1 MRAAAGQQE
10 RITALEAEVAQALAS
25 AAAAHEQL
33 ALAASRSGV
42 LEKAYAAAVEVS
54 SGWVGL
60 ARCTWA
66 EFEAP
71 HAGAAHPT
79 FGTPLLRLTG
89 RHTALTLAA
98 LAPLCPLQ
106 ESQALQTKQRAL
118 QAALAS
124 SQKEARVAA
133 GLQERLS
140 GLAAELEASQ
150 KEAAAASE
158 QLTFA
163 HSRTAVLE
171 KAYAA
176 AVEVSVGSSMCGAV
190 WTGAAV
196 VCWRGVL
203 GWQEQA
209 AYPTYVCASRP
220 VQAIQLPT
228 ATCPPLIVPP
238 RRRRTACRPSSASCR
253 RRWPK
258 RRRRLGRRWASQ
270 TGSPP
275 CR

>member
-1 MRAAAGQQE
+1 
-10 RITALEAEVAQALAS
+10 
-25 AAAAHEQL
+25 
-33 ALAASRSGV
+33 V
-42 LEKAYAAAVEVS
+42 L
-54 SGWVGL
+54 GWVGL

-71 HAGAAHPT
+71 HAGADHPSC
-79 FGTPLLRLTG
+79 GPPLLRLTG
-89 RHTALTLAA
+89 RHTALTPAA

-124 SQKEARVAA
+124 SQKEAREAA

-176 AVEVSVGSSMCGAV
+176 AVEVSRWRKHVWCRMDRSSGMPA
-190 WTGAAV
+190 
-196 VCWRGVL
+196 WRAGL
-203 GWQEQA
+203 TRAA
-209 AYPTYVCASRP
+209 AYVSYVCASQP
-220 VQAIQLPT
+220 VQVIQSTT
-228 ATCPPLIVPP
+228 APCPICLIALQETHSLQSKQRQLQAALAEAQKEARAAVGQSD
-238 RRRRTACRPSSASCR
+238 RLATLQV
-253 RRWPK
+253 
-258 RRRRLGRRWASQ
+258 RLGLWFSSCHVFPALHLPALSV
-270 TGSPP
+270 GLGE
-275 CR
+275 